1 MEGFFDEARRALRLL
16 RRSKRFAVLAILS
29 LGVAIALNTTMYSV
43 LDAMIAPKLLI
54 HEYERLFEAPYFGD
68 YRGRVPV
75 RERNREIR
83 EHLSFHA
90 GVAGAR
96 YGFGG
101 NTIERG
107 GRLYEGRVLSITPE
121 YFGVLGVQ
129 AAAGRLLSHSD
140 VASQPLSVV
149 LSERMWRRLFPERE
163 RFDTATILVNGEP
176 RAVVGTLP
184 YEADY
189 PGAHTDAWQVAPA
202 AAIPDMALTL
212 FRLRPGVTPQ
222 QAEAE
227 LQGLN
232 RRIIER
238 SGDPPP
244 HAGFRFRQWIR
255 PQFRLWGFNLALVA
269 AVAAVLLIACANL
282 ANLQLARGVARA
294 RELATRASLG
304 ASRAAIVR
312 QLVIESGWLA
322 LGGLVLGVILTAWGI
337 TVVERSVP
345 DTLAEYVTR
354 PQTSWRVAVFA
365 GLATLFCLLVVGLL
379 PAIRLSRVD
388 INSLLKSGAGT
399 GQSRRARRQYAYLVV
414 VEIALALSVLSGAT
428 LLGRAA
434 LSLHVEVPENYRSLA
449 TTFVQIRPVQG
460 DVRTERAWSE
470 FLVDR
475 LERDSLVVAAATTTY
490 GYPRRRAVSVDDPSG
505 TPRSHAVPP
514 GWSYQVV
521 SPDFL
526 RTMQLKILAGRDFAP
541 GEFAEPHVIVDQP
554 TARFL
559 WPGEDPVGKLVK
571 LDSPRVDAPWLR
583 VIGVAQAPLRRSE
596 LRDDRLRSGDL
607 RPMLRNIWV
616 LNAHDTAI
624 VQPVSPSSRLA
635 GSYLH
640 LVARTQ
646 GDGRRLPVVMR
657 RVLSAV
663 PGLGPVF
670 PWTLEDQLGLRV
682 MRERHDFIASLFLV
696 FGLCSLALAALG
708 VYSIVSHGVAQRTRE
723 FGVRVAVGADARD
736 IRRLVLQEGN
746 LLALSGIAVGLL
758 VTAWSA
764 GLLRAF
770 LFSDYDRYDSP
781 LFALTA
787 LFLFVVAWT
796 ASYIPARRATRID
809 PVEALRND

>member
-1 MEGFFDEARRALRLL
+1 MEGFLDAAWRALRLL
-16 RRSKRFAVLAILS
+16 GRSKRFAVLAILS

-54 HEYERLFEAPYFGD
+54 HEHERLFEAPYFGD
-68 YRGRVPV
+68 YYRRVPV

-83 EHLSFHA
+83 EQLSFHA
-90 GVAGAR
+90 GLAGAR

-107 GRLYEGRVLSITPE
+107 SSLYEARVLSITPE

-129 AAAGRLLSHSD
+129 ASAGRLLSHAD

-163 RFDTATILVNGEP
+163 RFDTASVLVNGEP
-176 RAVVGTLP
+176 RVVVGTLP

-189 PGAHTDAWQVAPA
+189 PGAHTDVWQVAPA
-202 AAIPDMALTL
+202 AAIPDMELTL
-212 FRLRPGVTPQ
+212 VRLKQGVTPR

-238 SGDPPP
+238 SGDLPA
-244 HAGFRFRQWIR
+244 HAGFRFRQWIK

-282 ANLQLARGVARA
+282 ANLQLARGVSRA

-322 LGGLVLGVILTAWGI
+322 VGGLVLGVVLTAWGI

-365 GLATLFCLLVVGLL
+365 GLATLFCLTVVGLL

-388 INSLLKSGAGT
+388 INTLLKSGAGT

-449 TTFVQIRPVQG
+449 ATFVQIRPVQG

-470 FLVDR
+470 LLVDR

-505 TPRSHAVPP
+505 VPRAHPVPM

-521 SPDFL
+521 SPGFL

-559 WPGEDPVGKLVK
+559 WPGEDPVGKLIK

-583 VIGVAQAPLRRSE
+583 VIGVAQAPIRRSE

-607 RPMLRNIWV
+607 RPMLRTIWV
-616 LNAHDTAI
+616 LNAHDTAL
-624 VQPVSPSSRLA
+624 VQPVSEASRMA
-635 GSYLH
+635 SSYLH
-640 LVARTQ
+640 LIARTR

-657 RVLSAV
+657 RVLAAV

-670 PWTLEDQLGLRV
+670 PRTLEDQLGLRV
-682 MRERHDFIASLFLV
+682 MRERHDFIASLFVV
-696 FGLCSLALAALG
+696 FGFCSLALAALG

-787 LFLFVVAWT
+787 LFLFLVAWT
-796 ASYIPARRATRID
+796 ASYIPARRATRIN